1 MVDRLELDDIVADV
15 VRKDIK
21 NVHLRVYPPTGTV
34 RISAPLKMK
43 LDTIR
48 IFAIS
53 KIGWIRKQ
61 QQKLNDQEC
70 ESRRE
75 YLDRESHYLWGKRYL
90 LKVVEKNAAPVV
102 KLNNSDMVL
111 QIRPGATEAKRRSVV
126 DEWYRQQ
133 VKEEASSLIE
143 KWEREMEVSVEN
155 FSECYHCPV
164 AHRWVVTNIWSANA
178 YQINI
183 DNNVVRHFS
192 ERLNDRTTHG
202 DLHIWF
208 MWPNLAIEMYP
219 IHRCISVRHF
229 DPRGPRDTMYSYLW
243 YADQNLSQDKVDEVI
258 ELAKTYP
265 DTNGAEDA
273 AIVASVQQ
281 GLESRAYDVGQL
293 VVTPSVTPQSEHGV
307 AHFQSM
313 YLDAISV

>member
-155 FSECYHCPV
+155 FIV
-164 AHRWVVTNIWSANA
+164 RRMKTRWGSCTPDSCTI
-178 YQINI
+178 
-183 DNNVVRHFS
+183 
-192 ERLNDRTTHG
+192 RLN
-202 DLHIWF
+202 L
-208 MWPNLAIEMYP
+208 
-219 IHRCISVRHF
+219 
-229 DPRGPRDTMYSYLW
+229 
-243 YADQNLSQDKVDEVI
+243 
-258 ELAKTYP
+258 ELAKKSLKCLEYV
-265 DTNGAEDA
+265 
-273 AIVASVQQ
+273 IVHELAHL
-281 GLESRAYDVGQL
+281 LEPSHNSRFIALMDQFLPKWRFCRVELNRLPVKRDSGWK
-293 VVTPSVTPQSEHGV
+293 
-307 AHFQSM
+307 
-313 YLDAISV
+313 